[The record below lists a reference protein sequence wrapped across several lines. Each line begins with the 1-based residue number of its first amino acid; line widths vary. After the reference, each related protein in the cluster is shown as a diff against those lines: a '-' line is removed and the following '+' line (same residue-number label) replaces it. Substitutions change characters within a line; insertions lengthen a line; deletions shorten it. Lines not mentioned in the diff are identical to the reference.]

1 MWDDTWSVNAI
12 TRWSKIPLT
21 CCTSITSSKRHDL
34 GMCWI
39 VQPKV
44 NPSSSCSCMVWPG
57 QQILSFVAQGYDFF
71 YLCRLKY
78 NVLNNV
84 QWDNNSWEKV
94 SIIGLLF
101 IFYHFCFTIKETTK
115 LVLKSFIRFYTH
127 KYISSN

>member
-1 MWDDTWSVNAI
+1 MRRCLVSHAI
-12 TRWSKIPLT
+12 TRWSNIALT
-21 CCTSITSSKRHDL
+21 CCTSITSSKRHGL
-34 GMCWI
+34 RVYWI

-44 NPSSSCSCMVWPG
+44 NRGSCMVRSG

-78 NVLNNV
+78 NVWNNV

-115 LVLKSFIRFYTH
+115 LVFKIILNTH
-127 KYISSN
+127 IYIYLPIKGSC